1 LAFLAQHN
9 AVTTKPKRK
18 PSAYNRFMADAD
30 LRASLKE
37 ANPDYSPKEMMS
49 ALAKKWKTLSPDE
62 KAAYQPDPSTAVQA
76 APVIKKKRAPSAYNR
91 FMADTEQRATLKEAN
106 PDYSPKEMMSAL
118 AKKWKTLSTDAKAAY
133 QPAVSPT
140 ASTPPKKKRPP
151 SAYNRF
157 MADKER
163 RETIKNAHPESSP
176 REIMSLMAAQWKLLS
191 DDDKIPYQP
200 PSAALA

>member
-1 LAFLAQHN
+1 MSLTTQQQTIYPFQTGQQYDGAEILAFLAQHN

-37 ANPDYSPKEMMS
+37 
-49 ALAKKWKTLSPDE
+49 T
-62 KAAYQPDPSTAVQA
+62 
-76 APVIKKKRAPSAYNR
+76 
-91 FMADTEQRATLKEAN
+91 N

-133 QPAVSPT
+133 QPAISPT
-140 ASTPPKKKRPP
+140 ASTPPKKKRQP

-200 PSAALA
+200 PSATLALSLIHI